1 MRILAPLLRYDYGKP
16 QRGDSLEKTAFV
28 PAMSSCTE
36 VYPFWLEE
44 HGFPDDLEG
53 LQQAIILEAERLNP
67 DLLFFIL
74 MRDEIRIS
82 TLEALGRH
90 WNTANWFCDDQW
102 RFNSFTRFVA
112 PALTYSITVDKF
124 SLPSYLAIGCR
135 KVILSQWA
143 GPYTPLGKTSS
154 GFDYEVSFIGGR
166 NSSREW
172 YVRALQKAN
181 IEVACFGAG
190 WPAGRVS
197 FTEMQTIMRRS
208 KICLNLSNSQPRDVS
223 YGRYIR
229 RRAAAA
235 TLGINVGPDGYV
247 PSLRR
252 AAVGVSNFYHSTK
265 RVEQIKARNFEIPAW
280 GGFQLSQFALGIEDY
295 FIPGRE
301 IALFSTT
308 DELVQLVLYYLVNDE
323 EREAMRIAGNRRA
336 AEHTYENRMR
346 AIIERIESDKGLH
359 TSL

>member
-1 MRILAPLLRYDYGKP
+1 MRIFAPLLRYDYGNP
-16 QRGDSLEKTAFV
+16 QRGESLEKAAFV
-28 PAMSSCTE
+28 PALSSCAE

-53 LQQAIILEAERLNP
+53 LQRAIIAEAERLNP

-82 TLEALGRH
+82 TLEALSRR
-90 WNTANWFCDDQW
+90 WRTANWFCDDQW
-102 RFNSFTRFVA
+102 RFESFTRFVA

-124 SLPSYLAIGCR
+124 SLPQYQALGCK

-143 GPYTPLGKTSS
+143 GSYAPMDEIPS
-154 GFDYEVSFIGGR
+154 GFDYEVSFVGGR
-166 NSSREW
+166 NSAREW
-172 YVRALQKAN
+172 YVHELKKAN
-181 IEVACFGAG
+181 LEVACFGAG
-190 WPAGRVS
+190 WSAGRVS
-197 FTEMQTIMRRS
+197 FAEMKTIMRRS

-223 YGRYIR
+223 YARYVR

-235 TLGINVGPDGYV
+235 ALGISAGPDGYG

-252 AAVGVSNFYHSTK
+252 AAVGLSNLYRSAK

-301 IALFSTT
+301 IALFSNT
-308 DELVQLVLYYLVNDE
+308 DELVRLVSYYLANDE

-336 AEHTYENRMR
+336 AEHTYENRMQ
-346 AIIERIESDKGLH
+346 ALIERIECDQGLH
-359 TSL
+359 SSP